1 MTNGNPRGMKS
12 IIKRIDFDPEFRPV
26 QVAPILKNRV
36 LSAYEEAAEI
46 IGNARREA
54 SRLRREAEALHER
67 ARLERESERK
77 RGYDEGHQKALGEL
91 THRMVEVE
99 AERERFFADAEPQVI
114 RMVMEIAE
122 KVIGR
127 EINNGAIVDVV
138 KTAILQSVGRRVS
151 IKVHPSDAAVLK
163 EKQAELMA
171 SLDSN
176 RSLTI
181 KEDETITSGGCLV
194 ETEMGVVDARL
205 DTQLAAIRKA
215 LGLETI

>member
-1 MTNGNPRGMKS
+1 MKNV
-12 IIKRIDFDPEFRPV
+12 IIKRVDFDPEFRPV
-26 QVAPILKNRV
+26 QVAPILKHRV

-54 SRLRREAEALHER
+54 NRLRREAASLQER
-67 ARLERESERK
+67 ARLEKESERK
-77 RGYDEGHQKALGEL
+77 RGYEEGRQKALGEL

-99 AERERFFADAEPQVI
+99 AEREKFFADAEPQVI

-127 EINNGAIVDVV
+127 EVAQGAIVDVV
-138 KTAILQSVGRRVS
+138 KNAISQSVGRRVS
-151 IKVHPSDAAVLK
+151 VRVHPSDAVVLK
-163 EKQAELMA
+163 EKQSALVA
-171 SLDSN
+171 SLEN

-181 KEDETITSGGCLV
+181 KEDESVAPGGCLV

-205 DTQLAAIRKA
+205 ETQLNAIRKA
-215 LGLETI
+215 LGLESA